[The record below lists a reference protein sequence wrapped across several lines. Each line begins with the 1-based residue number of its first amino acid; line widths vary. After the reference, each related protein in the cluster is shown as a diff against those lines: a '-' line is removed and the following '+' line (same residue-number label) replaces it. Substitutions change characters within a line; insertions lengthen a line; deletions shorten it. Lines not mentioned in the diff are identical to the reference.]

1 MIIIHLSHDFIP
13 GIQFVPARGTRAI
26 AADSTVN
33 AQRSSGSRFL
43 K

>member
-1 MIIIHLSHDFIP
+1 MRFKSFIYEP
-13 GIQFVPARGTRAI
+13 GIQVVPAKGTRAI
-26 AADSTVN
+26 AADSTVK